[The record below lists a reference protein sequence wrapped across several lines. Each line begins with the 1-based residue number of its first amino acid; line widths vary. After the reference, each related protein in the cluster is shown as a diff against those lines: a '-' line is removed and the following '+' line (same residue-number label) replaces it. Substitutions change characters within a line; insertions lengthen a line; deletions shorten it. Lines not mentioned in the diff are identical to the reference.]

1 MPPNIHTSTQGSTL
15 TVRLSGPLDRRI
27 ASSLFSRFLSAKS
40 RYDDLIVDI
49 TGVDEVSDAGLAALR
64 LLRTRARQAGKRL
77 AVVDCH
83 PDDRLMRARQAGK
96 RLAVVDCHPD
106 DRLMRPLRPLGAA
119 PARPAPRHAPDG
131 ARLLQRTG
139 GVFTEPW

>member
-83 PDDRLMRARQAGK
+83 PDDRLMR
-96 RLAVVDCHPD
+96 
-106 DRLMRPLRPLGAA
+106 PLRPLGAA